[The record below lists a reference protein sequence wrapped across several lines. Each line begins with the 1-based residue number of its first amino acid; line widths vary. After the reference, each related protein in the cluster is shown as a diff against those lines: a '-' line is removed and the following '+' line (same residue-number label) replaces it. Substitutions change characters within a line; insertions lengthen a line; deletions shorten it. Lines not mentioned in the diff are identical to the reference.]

1 LSRPTVILEGFL
13 LDVSS
18 PDSEALSIT
27 VDCTRLSGERYLA
40 LIRELEDVLS
50 EMDRAYAERE
60 VRGRSLRGR
69 YRRHLVADR
78 TVRTR
83 RLTLIPYPSNVV
95 NLPGNMRRSL
105 YQEVNRRC
113 LVLQR
118 DVYGRRRRVVY
129 LLPFAQAP
137 ELMLYV
143 DELNKELEKLNEELR
158 KLRQSEVP
166 KVLST
171 LDKYGVQDP
180 LFQWVE
186 KVPTE
191 LHEFSISPR
200 PVRLDPSIIDQLPA
214 VKEHLEE
221 EKQRGLQLLR
231 EELETQRRTLVT
243 EAITNLRRQIEAIAS
258 ALAEARRKPEYARA
272 ELERIRT
279 LAESAGLRALNTAV
293 IDPVIEAIE
302 HPEKREEL
310 LGSTDLVQGISL
322 RTKGLI
328 DSL

>member
-143 DELNKELEKLNEELR
+143 DQLNRELEKLNEELR

-171 LDKYGVQDP
+171 LDKYGLKNETFPYYD
-180 LFQWVE
+180 
-186 KVPTE
+186 VPTE

-231 EELETQRRTLVT
+231 VELETQRRTLVT